1 MSYSFLKL
9 IHLISVMLFLGN
21 IITGLFWMYF
31 ATRTKDVKLINF
43 VVRGIIKADRIFTI
57 PGVIIITLGGF
68 AAAGIGR
75 LPILGTGWILWSIIM
90 FSISGLA
97 FMFRVA
103 PLQRRLYN
111 LTLTSPD
118 DSNEFDWGKFNKV
131 YKEWDIWGL
140 IATLTPLAAIV
151 MMVLKH
157 PV

>member
-21 IITGLFWMYF
+21 IMTGLYWMYI
-31 ATRTKDVKLINF
+31 AIKTKYLIQ
-43 VVRGIIKADRIFTI
+43 
-57 PGVIIITLGGF
+57 
-68 AAAGIGR
+68 
-75 LPILGTGWILWSIIM
+75 M
-90 FSISGLA
+90 
-97 FMFRVA
+97 
-103 PLQRRLYN
+103 QRKLYN

-118 DSNEFDWGKFNKV
+118 DTNEFDWSRFNKV

-140 IATLTPLAAIV
+140 IATLTPLAAFV